1 MINIDLT
8 DAYLSVPIHQES
20 QKFLRFIWQNKAY
33 QFKAMP
39 FGLNVAPRVFTKL
52 LKPVVAW
59 LRGQGIR
66 LIIYLDDILIMASS
80 VELVKQHKQIT
91 IRLLESLGF
100 LINYD
105 KSMLIPTQR
114 IQFLGLLIDSTQM
127 LFILPETK
135 TTSIRKACQQLVN
148 KQRPT
153 IREVSRVLGLHSQ
166 KRHRLAA
173 SCEFYPLAA
182 SCQQV
187 AASLLTSSSCSKSV
201 KSDLLQLDICRLAA
215 SCCNNLQQ
223 ACGQQVLTS
232 LIEQLAASLLNAS
245 MLMQAAKIR
254 LVAT

>member
-1 MINIDLT
+1 MGMTFIQANIT
-8 DAYLSVPIHQES
+8 LS
-20 QKFLRFIWQNKAY
+20 A
-33 QFKAMP
+33 
-39 FGLNVAPRVFTKL
+39 
-52 LKPVVAW
+52 
-59 LRGQGIR
+59 
-66 LIIYLDDILIMASS
+66 
-80 VELVKQHKQIT
+80 
-91 IRLLESLGF
+91 
-100 LINYD
+100 
-105 KSMLIPTQR
+105 
-114 IQFLGLLIDSTQM
+114 
-127 LFILPETK
+127 
-135 TTSIRKACQQLVN
+135 
-148 KQRPT
+148 
-153 IREVSRVLGLHSQ
+153 LHSQ

>member
-1 MINIDLT
+1 MGNLT
-8 DAYLSVPIHQES
+8 HDIFAKIRQPLSSSHQ
-20 QKFLRFIWQNKAY
+20 KHPY
-33 QFKAMP
+33 
-39 FGLNVAPRVFTKL
+39 
-52 LKPVVAW
+52 
-59 LRGQGIR
+59 
-66 LIIYLDDILIMASS
+66 
-80 VELVKQHKQIT
+80 
-91 IRLLESLGF
+91 
-100 LINYD
+100 
-105 KSMLIPTQR
+105 
-114 IQFLGLLIDSTQM
+114 ST
-127 LFILPETK
+127 
-135 TTSIRKACQQLVN
+135 S
-148 KQRPT
+148 
-153 IREVSRVLGLHSQ
+153 LHSQ

>member
-1 MINIDLT
+1 MKGKSKKTPFVSFLLFSLSSLKFQLSPRTLQSVTKFVYFFNQSDSFLKSDFTSSIVPRNIS
-8 DAYLSVPIHQES
+8 AIW
-20 QKFLRFIWQNKAY
+20 QKFCTFFPLYYLF
-33 QFKAMP
+33 FKI
-39 FGLNVAPRVFTKL
+39 FLSEYCSL
-52 LKPVVAW
+52 VV
-59 LRGQGIR
+59 
-66 LIIYLDDILIMASS
+66 
-80 VELVKQHKQIT
+80 K
-91 IRLLESLGF
+91 
-100 LINYD
+100 
-105 KSMLIPTQR
+105 
-114 IQFLGLLIDSTQM
+114 
-127 LFILPETK
+127 
-135 TTSIRKACQQLVN
+135 
-148 KQRPT
+148 
-153 IREVSRVLGLHSQ
+153 VSFVLHSQ